1 MCLLR
6 RPERGV
12 PLERVKIRG
21 ITSMVIDGKYEPRDL
36 TDAHTKCS

>member
-6 RPERGV
+6 RPERGG
-12 PLERVKIRG
+12 LERVKIRG
-21 ITSMVIDGKYEPRDL
+21 ITSMVIDGKYEPREL